1 MLGSSRQSLS
11 ALQAS
16 VDARRD
22 EPGFD
27 AVSPDLL
34 AVAGV
39 LGGEKSLSVA
49 LADAGQAAPVRT
61 GIVESLFASRINPV
75 SLAILKDIVLA
86 RWSSELDLVEAVEST
101 GAQAAFIEAEKQGVL
116 DRVEDELFTFGRAVD
131 ESAELQMTLTDP
143 SLGADRKGAIVR
155 DIVGPTAS
163 PITTELLTYLAGNLY
178 GRRPASAVENLGRIA
193 SEQRSQVLAE
203 VRTVITLTDEQ
214 KSRLTAALSKLQN
227 RQVRLNVVI
236 DPEVLG
242 GIVVRIGDD
251 VIDGSVAARLEQA
264 RRAVTV

>member
-11 ALQAS
+11 ALQVS

-22 EPGFD
+22 ESGFD
-27 AVSPDLL
+27 AVPSDLL

-39 LGGEKSLSVA
+39 LGREKALSVA
-49 LADAGQAAPVRT
+49 LADSGQPAAVRT
-61 GIVESLFASRINPV
+61 GIVDSLFGSSINAE

-86 RWSSELDLVEAVEST
+86 RWSGERDLVDAVEAT
-101 GAQAAFIEAEKQGVL
+101 GAQAAFIQAEKQGVL

-131 ESAELQMTLTDP
+131 ESAPLQMALTDP
-143 SLGADRKGAIVR
+143 SLSAERKGAIVN
-155 DIVGPTAS
+155 DIVAGSAH
-163 PITTELLTYLAGNLY
+163 PITTQLLGYLASNLN
-178 GRRPASAVENLGRIA
+178 GRRPASAVEGLGRIA
-193 SEQRSQVLAE
+193 SDQRSQVLAE
-203 VRTVITLTDEQ
+203 VRSVIDLTDEQ
-214 KSRLTAALSKLQN
+214 KTRLAAALSALQG
-227 RQVRLNVVI
+227 RQVRLNIVI
-236 DPEVLG
+236 DPSVLG